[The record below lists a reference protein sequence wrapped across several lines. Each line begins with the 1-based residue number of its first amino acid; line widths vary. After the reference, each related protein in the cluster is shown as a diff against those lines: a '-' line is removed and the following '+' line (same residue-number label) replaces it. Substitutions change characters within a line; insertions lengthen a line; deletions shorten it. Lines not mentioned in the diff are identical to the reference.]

1 MNPIYDIE
9 AGHEPERYEL
19 FEQPRYQFRHTRRT
33 FIQIVSTG
41 ILITWTAKPG
51 YAQRVESGEEA
62 PHGSRF
68 HIGKDGRIT
77 ATTGKVEM
85 GQGARTQ
92 ITQAVAE
99 EFHVPVD
106 QVQLVMADTDLVPN
120 DGPSHGSRTT
130 PSTIP
135 RVRGAAAA
143 AREALIQLACKR
155 WGVDAN
161 GASIEKGIITHTSG
175 KKTTL
180 AELAASGEGIEGIFA
195 TESSASDRSS
205 TEDWTVLGT
214 PALRPNARDI
224 ASGTHRYPS
233 DIKRPGMLYGKILRP
248 PAVGAKLISVDIG
261 PAKALEGVSAVH
273 DGDFVGCA
281 APTRLQAAKALEI
294 IAKTAKWSDAPAS
307 SSETLFTA
315 LKEKSQAGS
324 GRGRSRDRIEGDVD
338 AALAAAKNVLR
349 ASYEIPYIQHAPMEP
364 RAAVAEWEGRRLTL
378 WTGTQQPF
386 GVRGDVARAFAL
398 REDQVRVITPD
409 FGGGFGGKQDAEV
422 AIEAARLAKEA
433 GKPVAVHWTREEEFS
448 WAYCRP
454 AGLVEVAAGIADDGS
469 VSAWEFTNYNSGG
482 SGIDCPYTIPN
493 LRIQFRPSESPLRQG
508 SYRALASTANN
519 FARETFIDQ
528 LVAETKAEPLAFRLA
543 HLTEDRM
550 KGVLTAAAER
560 FGWINREKAQTPN
573 VGFGIACGTE
583 KGSFVATCAEI
594 ELQLENKRYAIRRIC
609 VAFECGAIQ
618 NPKGLQNQVEGCVIM
633 GLGAV
638 LREKIEFENGRV
650 ANTNFKKY
658 EVPRFKDVP
667 PIDVVLVNRPDLPSA
682 GAGETPIIAIAPAVA
697 NAIANAGGPRTS
709 RLPIQL
715 A

>member
-77 ATTGKVEM
+77 AMTGKVEM
-85 GQGARTQ
+85 GQGARAQ

-135 RVRGAAAA
+135 RVRGSAAA
-143 AREALIQLACKR
+143 ARDALILLACKR
-155 WGVDAN
+155 WGVDPSGAHIEN
-161 GASIEKGIITHTSG
+161 GVITHTSG

-180 AELAASGEGIEGIFA
+180 AELAASGEGIEGVFG
-195 TESSASDRSS
+195 TETSASDRSS

-214 PALRPNARDI
+214 AVLRPNARNV
-224 ASGTHRYPS
+224 ATGAHRYPS

-248 PAVGAKLISVDIG
+248 PAVGAKLVSVDIG
-261 PAKALEGVSAVH
+261 AAKTLEGVSAVH

-281 APTRLQAAKALEI
+281 APTRLQAAKAVDA
-294 IAKTAKWSDAPAS
+294 IAKTAIWSDAPTS
-307 SSETLFTA
+307 SSETLFA
-315 LKEKSQAGS
+315 VLKEKSQAAS

-338 AALAAAKNVLR
+338 AALSAAKTVLR
-349 ASYEIPYIQHAPMEP
+349 AAYEIPYIQHAPMEP
-364 RAAVAEWEGRRLTL
+364 RAATAEWDEGRLTV
-378 WTGTQQPF
+378 WTDTQQPF
-386 GVRGDVARAFAL
+386 GVRGDVARAFGL
-398 REDQVRVITPD
+398 REDQVRIIAPD
-409 FGGGFGGKQDAEV
+409 FGGGFGGKQDPEV

-469 VSAWEFTNYNSGG
+469 ISAWDFTNYNSGG
-482 SGIDCPYTIPN
+482 SGIDCPYTVPN
-493 LRIQFRPSESPLRQG
+493 KRIQFRPS
-508 SYRALASTANN
+508 
-519 FARETFIDQ
+519 
-528 LVAETKAEPLAFRLA
+528 
-543 HLTEDRM
+543 
-550 KGVLTAAAER
+550 
-560 FGWINREKAQTPN
+560 
-573 VGFGIACGTE
+573 
-583 KGSFVATCAEI
+583 
-594 ELQLENKRYAIRRIC
+594 
-609 VAFECGAIQ
+609 
-618 NPKGLQNQVEGCVIM
+618 
-633 GLGAV
+633 
-638 LREKIEFENGRV
+638 
-650 ANTNFKKY
+650 
-658 EVPRFKDVP
+658 
-667 PIDVVLVNRPDLPSA
+667 
-682 GAGETPIIAIAPAVA
+682 
-697 NAIANAGGPRTS
+697 
-709 RLPIQL
+709 
-715 A
+715 